1 MQQLTPVVKNLLI
14 LNILMFIAQNLLPD
28 ITPILALFAP
38 WGEYFLPIQLV
49 THFFMHGGIGH
60 IFFNMFAL
68 VTFGAVLEALWGPK
82 RFLIYYFVC
91 AFGAALMHIGYA
103 YFTND
108 MQLNPEANFPVVGAS
123 GAIFGLLIA
132 FAVNFPDYKLMLIFF
147 PVPIKARY
155 FIPVLIL
162 IELFLGFKSFGGDNV
177 AHFAHLGGA
186 LFGYLFM
193 RFWWKF
199 GDTGKRN

>member
-14 LNILMFIAQNLLPD
+14 LNVLMFLVQNIFPVT
-28 ITPILALFAP
+28 TPMLALFAP
-38 WGEYFLPIQLV
+38 WGAHFLPVQLV
-49 THFFMHGGIGH
+49 THFFMHGGIAH

-68 VTFGAVLEALWGPK
+68 VSFGAILEALWGAK
-82 RFLIYYFVC
+82 RFLLYYFVC
-91 AFGAALMHIGYA
+91 AFGAAAMHITYA

-108 MQLNPEANFPVVGAS
+108 MALNPEANFPVVGAS
-123 GAIFGLLIA
+123 GAIYGLLIA

-162 IELFLGFKSFGGDNV
+162 IELYMGFSSAKWDNT

-199 GDTGKRN
+199 GNTN